1 MQATPQRPITGL
13 RFHMPSLYDAP
24 FSRLE
29 FICGPHLYPFGR
41 HLMLAP
47 VLGRHF
53 R

>member
-24 FSRLE
+24 FSCLE
-29 FICGPHLYPFGR
+29 FICGPHLYPFHR
-41 HLMLAP
+41 FVAAVRKLA
-47 VLGRHF
+47 R